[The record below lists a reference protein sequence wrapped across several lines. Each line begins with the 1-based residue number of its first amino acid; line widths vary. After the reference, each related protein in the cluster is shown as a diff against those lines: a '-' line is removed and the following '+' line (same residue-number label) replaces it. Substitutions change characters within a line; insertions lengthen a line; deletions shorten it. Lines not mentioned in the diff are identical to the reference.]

1 MRARPVTP
9 TAMAAVVGLIA
20 LLVPLSAP
28 APASAISSV
37 ESTSVGDGPT
47 ALVLNHE
54 GTYAFTANLLA
65 DTVTAIRLSDRTTTT
80 IGVNDQ
86 PTDLKMRPG
95 TNELWVTNFGTG
107 TISIINTLTLQQ
119 TEFFSTVGAPGDI
132 AFLPDGSRAFV
143 TLPLDDTVTVF
154 NAATREPIR
163 SWSVGDEPSGIAH
176 DAERNRLLVTATA
189 NTAGGNR
196 LNFINLSTNA
206 VTFLTLNNGPSDV
219 VVDAARDRAYV
230 SMFFSSAVA
239 RVNLNTDTLIGYQN
253 IAAQPQGMSMSFDN
267 RLLLVAFS
275 TRVQTITLDPW
286 TQAASWTTNS
296 GTSDVVM
303 ARDGRTVYSSAFG
316 VDALQVAQLGVD
328 RFAGNNRYLT
338 AIKMSQTA
346 YSSTHHTVY
355 LANGESFADALS
367 LAPAVGVRPGPLL
380 LNPATTLRS
389 DVLAEIQ
396 RLDPTTVIIAGGTG
410 VISSAVQTQ
419 IEATGADV
427 LRLAGTNRYA
437 TSLRVIQE
445 FFEPGDPLD
454 TLYLVTGRDFPDAL
468 SAGAAAAAREE
479 PMILVDGRASSLPS
493 AVTTRISQLDPDRVV
508 VVGGT
513 GVMSQGI
520 QNQLNDIGGR
530 EIVRAAGADR
540 YATSAAVTAIGFST
554 YVSSATYWATGANFP
569 DALAGITL
577 AAAKKSPISLVRPT
591 CLPSEVLSNAW
602 RFGADRVGIL
612 GGTGAVSTAVQNFV
626 RCR

>member
-1 MRARPVTP
+1 MRARSVFPATAAAAALALIVSALP
-9 TAMAAVVGLIA
+9 TGAPPAA
-20 LLVPLSAP
+20 
-28 APASAISSV
+28 AISSV

-47 ALVLNHE
+47 SLVLNRQ

-80 IGVNDQ
+80 IAVNDQ
-86 PTDLKMRPG
+86 PTDLRMRPG
-95 TNELWVTNFGTG
+95 TDELWVTNYGTG
-107 TISIINTLTLQQ
+107 TISIINTVTLQQ
-119 TEFFSTVGAPGDI
+119 TEFFSTVGAPADI

-163 SWSVGDEPSGIAH
+163 SWSVGDEPSGIAY

-206 VTFLTLNNGPSDV
+206 VTSLTLTNGPSDV
-219 VVDAARDRAYV
+219 IVDAARDRAYV
-230 SMFFSSAVA
+230 SMFFTGFVA
-239 RVNLNTDTLIGYQN
+239 AVNLNTDALIGYLN
-253 IAAQPQGMSMSFDN
+253 IAPQPQGLSMSFDN

-275 TRVQTITLDPW
+275 TRVQTIALDTW
-286 TQAASWTTNS
+286 TAAASWTTNS

-303 ARDGRTVYSSAFG
+303 APDGRTVYSTSFS
-316 VDALQVAQLGVD
+316 VDALQRARLEVD
-328 RFAGNNRYLT
+328 RFAGSNRYET
-338 AIKMSQTA
+338 AIEMSQAA
-346 YSSTHHTVY
+346 YTGTHHTVY
-355 LANGESFADALS
+355 LASGTSFPDALS

-380 LNPATTLRS
+380 LNPASSLRS

-396 RLDPTTVIIAGGTG
+396 RLDPTVVFIAGGPG
-410 VISSAVQTQ
+410 VISTTVAQQVQ
-419 IEATGADV
+419 ATGATV
-427 LRLAGTNRYA
+427 VRLSGANRYA
-437 TSLRVIQE
+437 TSLAVIQE

-479 PMILVDGRASSLPS
+479 PMILVDGRASSLPA

-508 VVGGT
+508 LVGGT
-513 GVMSQGI
+513 SVMSQGI
-520 QNQLNDIGGR
+520 QNQLNAIGGR

-540 YATSAAVTAIGFST
+540 YATSAAVTAVGFAT
-554 YVSSATYWATGANFP
+554 YTSPATYWATGANFP

-577 AAAKKSPISLVRPT
+577 AAGKKSPISLVRPS

-612 GGTGAVSTAVQNFV
+612 GGTGVVSTAVENLV
-626 RCR
+626 RC